1 MGKKIGKSV
10 FTTGAAA
17 TTLFSGLSGHKAQAE
32 EIVQNDP
39 DDQQSTDV
47 TEMDSSFMDKNIL
60 HDQLQKAE
68 KRVEDQRLR
77 LNQAQS
83 EYNMSAVGWQ
93 PTGPPALLPRCR
105 RPSPL
110 LQAFSYMTVPNTVSL
125 LDLGNP
131 WKAPLFDRFLH
142 PRIASDFTLGRMY
155 YLGIYFPNR

>member
-10 FTTGAAA
+10 FTTGVAA

-32 EIVQNDP
+32 EIVQNDAT
-39 DDQQSTDV
+39 DQQSTDV

-83 EYNMSAVGWQ
+83 EYNVAKSGLEAAEANLETTETMI
-93 PTGPPALLPRCR
+93 R
-105 RPSPL
+105 
-110 LQAFSYMTVPNTVSL
+110 
-125 LDLGNP
+125 
-131 WKAPLFDRFLH
+131 
-142 PRIASDFTLGRMY
+142 
-155 YLGIYFPNR
+155 